1 MTGKEAM
8 RFAMYSRNL
17 LQQQV
22 AELAGYKRQSNVSE
36 ILRSDNARIDK
47 FVQILNACDYD
58 LVMVDREDPGKM
70 YTIDANI
77 VGRGE
82 AELQADAK

>member
-17 LQQQV
+17 IQQQV
-22 AELAGYKRQSNVSE
+22 AELAGYKRQSNVAE

-47 FVQILNACDYD
+47 LLQILNACDYD
-58 LVMVDREDPGKM
+58 LIMVDRENPEKK
-70 YTIDANI
+70 YIITPNI

-82 AELQADAK
+82 EEDDI

>member
-17 LQQQV
+17 IQQQV

-47 FVQILNACDYD
+47 LLQILNACDYD
-58 LVMVDREDPGKM
+58 LIMVDRENPEKK
-70 YTIDANI
+70 YVITPNI
-77 VGRGE
+77 VGYGE
-82 AELQADAK
+82 VEDDI